1 MGLSSALARLASR
14 RLHVLVVEH
23 PGAFVTRVR
32 AERAVTARGWV
43 LATSP
48 ADADALLE
56 CGAADD
62 ERLVTA
68 LERVWSQVPG
78 PRSRGQLLSV
88 ADAETT
94 LDALA
99 DGYREWSAD
108 EARAEPGHEQPDGQD
123 HPDDGDDGEG
133 NDMDGMDDGDMDG
146 MDMSGPGGIALASG
160 SDDDRDGLEMDVLH
174 LPLGPVL
181 ASWPAGIVV
190 TCTLAGD
197 VIAGVEV
204 DLTRAEANTD
214 THTEA
219 APTATA
225 YRLDAAARVLDLA
238 GAPGLAARARSAR
251 DQVVDELRA
260 ETPDLDDLSRRVARS
275 RALRWS
281 LRRVG
286 RVSRQQ
292 VDDHGWPGAWVGD
305 AHDRLLR
312 LTAISTEPPSA
323 ATGLDTLGRALPD
336 LLVGA
341 ELAAARL
348 TVASLVGHPS

>member
-14 RLHVLVVEH
+14 RMHVLVVEH

-68 LERVWSQVPG
+68 LQRVWSQVPG

-108 EARAEPGHEQPDGQD
+108 AARAEPGHEQPDGQD
-123 HPDDGDDGEG
+123 HPDDGKG
-133 NDMDGMDDGDMDG
+133 NDMNDMDD
-146 MDMSGPGGIALASG
+146 MDMTGPGGIALASG

-181 ASWPAGIVV
+181 ASWPAGLVV

-204 DLTRAEANTD
+204 DVARAEAATD

-251 DQVVDELRA
+251 NQVLDELRA

-312 LTAISTEPPSA
+312 LTATSTEPPSA